1 MNRFLTVFSIV
12 FLIFASKYIY
22 DQREELPYKEKIY
35 ETALKIATEI
45 YSPYIMYT
53 YKDYNSRSYM
63 EIMLM
68 ELGDHIPVAKAITY
82 SPKTDEIIASDEL
95 LQMAKEE
102 NLTYKQN
109 NDKETVSENEVTDEA
124 VDETTNEAVN
134 EVRNEAIDEASDE
147 ASIAA
152 NDEDCIF
159 VPASAPSV
167 TYSRQQL
174 TSPSFIK
181 STFYSED
188 ATTYIKEEQLE
199 YDTLMGYDATLKQ
212 DSDNVQILLYHTH
225 SQETYADSL
234 PNDEETSIVGV
245 GEHLS
250 QILRN
255 RYGYNVLHHY
265 GEYDI
270 ESRDYAY
277 SKALEGISKVLEE
290 NPSIE
295 VIIDLHR
302 DETNADTKLVTTIQ
316 NKPMAKFMFFN
327 GLCYTRELGSLENLP
342 NPYIQDNL
350 SFAFQLQLLADEYY
364 PGITRRIYLK
374 GYRYNMHFRPKSLL
388 IELGSQTNTVEEAM
402 NSCEPI
408 AHIISMVLSGEN
420 KE

>member
-1 MNRFLTVFSIV
+1 VNRFLTVFSIV